1 MFGSVL
7 NEVGLVEAEGAEQ
20 PYPWNPSCL
29 ESILPL
35 KSWNGLEGTF
45 KDPAV
50 SRDLHLQPDPIQ
62 TRFLS

>member
-7 NEVGLVEAEGAEQ
+7 NQVGLVEVEGAEQ

-35 KSWNGLEGTF
+35 KSWDGLEGTF
-45 KDPAV
+45 KGPAV
-50 SRDLHLQPDPIQ
+50 SRD
-62 TRFLS
+62 